1 MRRLPCL
8 LAFTLSLGCALSF
21 GLAWPVAAEE
31 RFDTWP
37 VLQSTFPSTGG
48 GGIFIKGYDPVVTGT
63 TCTTTFMA
71 VDPSGETPKV
81 YPNVVTFEAIAVQ
94 GGTLCHNGKWR
105 SFDGTAEGTTPF
117 RVFFK
122 DGVVRGQ
129 P

>member
-8 LAFTLSLGCALSF
+8 IALALSSGLALSF
-21 GLAWPVAAEE
+21 AVTEPAVAEE
-31 RFDTWP
+31 RFETWP

-48 GGIFIKGYDPVVTGT
+48 GGIIIKGYDPVFTGA

-122 DGVVRGQ
+122 GGVVRGQ